1 MKQGKLLTPK
11 IFFLLLIFL
20 ACKTSLPLQ
29 SQIEPSIEA
38 DHFIKA
44 DVKNFYYDKLNQ
56 LYILTQRNE
65 IIKYGNLNN
74 QSFRFSDYDLGEPNL
89 VDVSNPLKILVYYP
103 DFQTIIFLDNTL
115 SPIQRII
122 LNNIDYQDIRSIA
135 LANDNNIWIYDEVNS
150 RLKKITTSNDLI
162 LDSDPLHLL
171 LDKEIFI
178 NEIIERNN
186 EVYLKDPING
196 LLIFDNYANYK
207 KSVGIE
213 GIKHFQI
220 LNNELYYQKN
230 DRSYYKYI
238 PLDFKEEAI
247 SYLPKFEK
255 SIKTILS
262 EKYFI
267 VGKKEGIYFYDF
279 KSFKGK

>member
-29 SQIEPSIEA
+29 SQTEQSLES
-38 DHFIKA
+38 DHVIKA
-44 DVKNFYYDKLNQ
+44 NVKNFYYDKLNQ

-65 IIKYGNLNN
+65 ILKYGNLNN

-115 SPIQRII
+115 SPIQRIK
-122 LNNIDYQDIRSIA
+122 LNSIDYQDIRAIA

-150 RLKKITTSNDLI
+150 RLKKISTSNELI
-162 LDSDPLHLL
+162 LDSDPMHLL
-171 LDKEIFI
+171 LDKEIFVT
-178 NEIIERNN
+178 EIIERNN

-196 LLIFDNYANYK
+196 LLIFDNYANYRK
-207 KSVGIE
+207 IVGIA

-220 LNNELYYQKN
+220 LNNELYYQKE
-230 DRSYYKYI
+230 DRNYYKYI
-238 PLDFKEEAI
+238 PLDFKEEPI

-267 VGKKEGIYFYDF
+267 VGKKDGIYFYDF
-279 KSFKGK
+279 KGLKE